1 MPDRRSWRP
10 KKIGDHIA
18 FRASWMPNAPRAAV
32 RAGEGGASQNIHTDS
47 AMRKY
52 RMGQTMGNAMRGGV
66 HDGFAKLAYQV
77 GISGVVTRAPINATL

>member
-1 MPDRRSWRP
+1 
-10 KKIGDHIA
+10 
-18 FRASWMPNAPRAAV
+18 
-32 RAGEGGASQNIHTDS
+32 
-47 AMRKY
+47 MRKY